1 MDDAE
6 ILIPVHEN
14 LVAQAE
20 LMLAGCIDFED
31 NGFHLTEKGYET
43 AWNLLKNL
51 PPDKRAL
58 VCLFFEECADFER

>member
-31 NGFHLTEKGYET
+31 NGFHLTEKGYEA

-58 VCLFFEECADFER
+58 ICAFFEDPEDFE